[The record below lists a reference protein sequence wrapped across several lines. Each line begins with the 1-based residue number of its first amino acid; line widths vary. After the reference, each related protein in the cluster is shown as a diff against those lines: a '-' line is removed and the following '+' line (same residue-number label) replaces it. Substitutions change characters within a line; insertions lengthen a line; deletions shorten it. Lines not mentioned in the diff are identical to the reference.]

1 MLVNEFALLERDLFE
16 LEGRRSMRQKLLLLP
31 PMGLGDGSGRGYG
44 VGDRRS
50 DAKCWLEYRS

>member
-1 MLVNEFALLERDLFE
+1 MKEFALLERDLFE
-16 LEGRRSMRQKLLLLP
+16 LGGRRSMRQP